1 MRERFE
7 CRPFW
12 FFLIFCFWC
21 LFYYIACKKKK
32 KCLLTNRYF
41 WQQWAVTHYA
51 PGEVLGTRKL
61 TWKSQKHLL
70 TPRSSSLVHD
80 QVAPGLQ
87 QLLQLCSQR
96 KLFPNKLHS
105 PHRLIPVRFHLLQGG
120 DIHFLHPSAHLLNLP
135 WRSASQC
142 TLTQKWSSRCLQP
155 GGPHGG
161 TVIFSYRPSI
171 KTVCRCACSR
181 LLYLR
186 CVHNKIFQGPPSTVS
201 SQVDQYRDH
210 LTLEA

>member
-1 MRERFE
+1 MPQVQ
-7 CRPFW
+7 CW
-12 FFLIFCFWC
+12 
-21 LFYYIACKKKK
+21 
-32 KCLLTNRYF
+32 
-41 WQQWAVTHYA
+41 A
-51 PGEVLGTRKL
+51 PGNWHE
-61 TWKSQKHLL
+61 KSQKHLL